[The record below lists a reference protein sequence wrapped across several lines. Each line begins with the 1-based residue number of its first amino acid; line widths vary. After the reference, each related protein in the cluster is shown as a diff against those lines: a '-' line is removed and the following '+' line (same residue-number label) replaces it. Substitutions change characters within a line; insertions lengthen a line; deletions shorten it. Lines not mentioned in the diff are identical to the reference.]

1 MHPVEPISTVEL
13 FPPLSAELLTVLKSL
28 ERHAWEKPTVCGP
41 WTVKDVTAHLLG
53 GNLGRLADRYKT
65 TDETG
70 FKPLSYQE
78 LVAWIDQSNAEW
90 VSAAQRISP
99 SLLIAFLEL
108 TDPQLYAH
116 FKAWPEQSL
125 APVSVAWAG
134 ESQSFSWFDVAREY
148 TEKWL
153 HQQHIREAV
162 GWPLLAERRWLF
174 PVLDT
179 FMRALPH
186 AYRAVSA
193 PNGTTLTVTIEGEA
207 GGDWTLRRENDAW
220 VLYAGANSPASAHVH
235 VPQDVA
241 WRSFTKGLSP
251 EQARPCFRFEGEA
264 ELGAALLNMV
274 TIMA

>member
-1 MHPVEPISTVEL
+1 MHPIEPISTVEL

-28 ERHAWEKPTVCGP
+28 QRHEWEKPTACAP
-41 WTVKDVTAHLLG
+41 WTVKDVAAHLLG

-65 TDETG
+65 TADVG
-70 FKPLSYQE
+70 AKPLSYQE
-78 LVAWIDQSNAEW
+78 LVDWINQSNDAWVKAAE
-90 VSAAQRISP
+90 RISP
-99 SLLIAFLEL
+99 RLLIAFLEL
-108 TDPQLYAH
+108 TDPQLYAL
-116 FKAWPEQSL
+116 FKTWPEQSL

-186 AYRAVSA
+186 AYGSVSA
-193 PNGTTLTVTIEGEA
+193 PESTVLTFTIEGEA

-220 VLYAGANSPASAHVH
+220 VLYAGSNSQANAHVQL
-235 VPQDVA
+235 PQDVA
-241 WRSFTKGLSP
+241 WRLFTKGLSP
-251 EQARPCFRFEGEA
+251 EQARPHIRVEGEA